1 MSVRIRMRRPAI
13 LRTARAALSATVA
26 ALLFATPALGHD
38 QPPGAEW
45 LMADWMLL
53 SFLAFGLVSLVAF
66 LVALKRGYLSN
77 LEDAKYHILTI
88 DEPDYY
94 TPGWAR
100 AEALEG
106 DDADR

>member
-1 MSVRIRMRRPAI
+1 MSSGSGLRTAI
-13 LRTARAALSATVA
+13 LRTLRAALLATGA
-26 ALLFATPALGHD
+26 ALLSAAPALGHD
-38 QPPGAEW
+38 QPAGAEW

-53 SFLAFGLVSLVAF
+53 SFLAFGAIALVAF

-100 AEALEG
+100 PEALED

>member
-1 MSVRIRMRRPAI
+1 MSLRRG
-13 LRTARAALSATVA
+13 RSSVTARAVA
-26 ALLFATPALGHD
+26 ASLLATAATLLFVTPALGHD

-45 LMADWMLL
+45 IMADWMLL
-53 SFLAFGLVSLVAF
+53 SFLAFGVIALVAF

-94 TPGWAR
+94 TPTWAR
-100 AEALEG
+100 AEALED
-106 DDADR
+106 DDANR

>member
-1 MSVRIRMRRPAI
+1 VSRPRDWRRSAI
-13 LRTARAALSATVA
+13 LRTVLAAVSATVA
-26 ALLFATPALGHD
+26 ALLFTTPALAHD
-38 QPPGAEW
+38 QPAGNEW
-45 LMADWMLL
+45 IMADWMLL
-53 SFLAFGLVSLVAF
+53 SFLAFGAIALGAF

-100 AEALEG
+100 PEALE
-106 DDADR
+106 DHDADR

>member
-1 MSVRIRMRRPAI
+1 MARGRLRRTAI
-13 LRTARAALSATVA
+13 LRTVRAAGFATAA

-38 QPPGAEW
+38 QPAGNEW
-45 LMADWMLL
+45 IMADWMLL
-53 SFLAFGLVSLVAF
+53 SFLAFGVVSLVAF
-66 LVALKRGYLSN
+66 LIALKRGFLSN

-94 TPGWAR
+94 TPDWAR

-106 DDADR
+106 EDAKR

>member
-1 MSVRIRMRRPAI
+1 VSARRRRRSGILLALRSGLAAI
-13 LRTARAALSATVA
+13 AA

-38 QPPGAEW
+38 QPAGAEW
-45 LMADWMLL
+45 IMADWMLL
-53 SFLAFGLVSLVAF
+53 SFLAFGAIALVAF
-66 LVALKRGYLSN
+66 LVALKRGHLSN

-94 TPGWAR
+94 TPSWAR
-100 AEALEG
+100 AGAQED

>member
-1 MSVRIRMRRPAI
+1 MSERSSMRRTAI
-13 LRTARAALSATVA
+13 LRTVRAALSATAA

-38 QPPGAEW
+38 QPVGAEW

-53 SFLAFGLVSLVAF
+53 SFLAFGAIALVAF

-94 TPGWAR
+94 TPEWAR
-100 AEALEG
+100 AEALED
-106 DDADR
+106 DDANR